1 MPEKIYHQIQYLCQE
16 IPKVEWSGVL
26 FYRVE
31 GTIKDPKNMKIILEE
46 ILLMDKGSSTYTEYA
61 FDSSVVEHIM
71 DNEHLEDCKIGHVH
85 SHNTMGVFFSGTDM
99 SELDDNAPNHNFYTS
114 LIVNN
119 FMNFCAKVAFISAA
133 KETPFVFYG
142 KDEQGKEYEV
152 ESEMYTVPEKLMIY
166 DCEIETP
173 SNFIEVEEGFTVR
186 VKEIIQKAEKAA
198 SSKIYSG
205 NVSRPAFSNPN
216 LVHNDWRDWEERTT
230 VNTKK
235 EETKTSIL
243 TLEEE
248 IELGEEEFLM
258 FVLNTGNDISMF
270 EDTTALL
277 QFYVDQGVSG
287 NALASRVLDTVVDSY
302 GTYFKEFG
310 EEIKEEG
317 MFELAL
323 SELLS
328 EIEYRESKIED
339 PKQLALLKATGLALE
354 NLFETLKSIQ

>member
-1 MPEKIYHQIQYLCQE
+1 M
-16 IPKVEWSGVL
+16 
-26 FYRVE
+26 
-31 GTIKDPKNMKIILEE
+31 
-46 ILLMDKGSSTYTEYA
+46 
-61 FDSSVVEHIM
+61 
-71 DNEHLEDCKIGHVH
+71 
-85 SHNTMGVFFSGTDM
+85 
-99 SELDDNAPNHNFYTS
+99 
-114 LIVNN
+114 
-119 FMNFCAKVAFISAA
+119 
-133 KETPFVFYG
+133 
-142 KDEQGKEYEV
+142 
-152 ESEMYTVPEKLMIY
+152 
-166 DCEIETP
+166 
-173 SNFIEVEEGFTVR
+173 
-186 VKEIIQKAEKAA
+186 
-198 SSKIYSG
+198 
-205 NVSRPAFSNPN
+205 
-216 LVHNDWRDWEERTT
+216 
-230 VNTKK
+230 
-235 EETKTSIL
+235 

-339 PKQLALLKATGLALE
+339 PKQLVLLKATGLALE